1 MKVLQ
6 ILPTLN
12 RCGGVESYVMNY
24 YREVLKKNIV
34 FDFMINNI
42 DDNNYVEEVKKN
54 GSNVFVLPGFSI
66 KNLKKIEKQANEIIS
81 KYNYDVVHCHT
92 ANAAFI
98 YLKVAK
104 KNKVKVR
111 VLHSHQSK
119 AADKLSHQ
127 LRNYPLLHIGKKYAN
142 LNIACSK
149 LAGDFLF
156 KNKEYFIINNA
167 IDEKKFFYN
176 SNVRKKLR
184 DELNIDDDTFVIGNI
199 GRFFNQKNQL
209 FLLKIVHSLIFDYN
223 LKCKCILIGDG
234 ELLDTLQDYVKKN
247 MLSSYVIFT
256 GVVSNTYDFYNA
268 FDLFVL
274 PSLYEGLPVVGVE
287 AQFNGLHLVT
297 STEVTT
303 ELNFSGN
310 THFLDLKDG
319 VTKWSKFIFENIN
332 LFERKEVNDDKY
344 SIEKQCDSLIKLYN
358 KKLQE

>member
-1 MKVLQ
+1 MTIVKAGQ
-6 ILPTLN
+6 
-12 RCGGVESYVMNY
+12 
-24 YREVLKKNIV
+24 NI
-34 FDFMINNI
+34 F
-42 DDNNYVEEVKKN
+42 
-54 GSNVFVLPGFSI
+54 
-66 KNLKKIEKQANEIIS
+66 
-81 KYNYDVVHCHT
+81 
-92 ANAAFI
+92 
-98 YLKVAK
+98 
-104 KNKVKVR
+104 
-111 VLHSHQSK
+111 
-119 AADKLSHQ
+119 
-127 LRNYPLLHIGKKYAN
+127 
-142 LNIACSK
+142 
-149 LAGDFLF
+149 
-156 KNKEYFIINNA
+156 
-167 IDEKKFFYN
+167 
-176 SNVRKKLR
+176 
-184 DELNIDDDTFVIGNI
+184 
-199 GRFFNQKNQL
+199 
-209 FLLKIVHSLIFDYN
+209 FDYN

-310 THFLDLKDG
+310 THFLNLKDG